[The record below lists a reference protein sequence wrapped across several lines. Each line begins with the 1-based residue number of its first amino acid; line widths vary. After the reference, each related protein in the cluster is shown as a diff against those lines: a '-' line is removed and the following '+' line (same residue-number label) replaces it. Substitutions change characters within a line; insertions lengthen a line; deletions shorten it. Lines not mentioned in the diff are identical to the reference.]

1 MNGTAGLLRGQL
13 HARVEIPRGN
23 IQDNVTYPWGQSY
36 IGLEGVV
43 TLKHVWSREPL
54 QHSVDSYVKGV
65 THLPRA
71 LGPRTSIGTKPSR
84 TVKVGGDFANLSDI
98 TGWQLIT
105 F

>member
-23 IQDNVTYPWGQSY
+23 IQDNVTHPWGQSY

-54 QHSVDSYVKGV
+54 QHFVDSYVRGV
-65 THLPRA
+65 TYFPESPWTQNVDWYQTLKD
-71 LGPRTSIGTKPSR
+71 GK
-84 TVKVGGDFANLSDI
+84 GG
-98 TGWQLIT
+98 W
-105 F
+105 